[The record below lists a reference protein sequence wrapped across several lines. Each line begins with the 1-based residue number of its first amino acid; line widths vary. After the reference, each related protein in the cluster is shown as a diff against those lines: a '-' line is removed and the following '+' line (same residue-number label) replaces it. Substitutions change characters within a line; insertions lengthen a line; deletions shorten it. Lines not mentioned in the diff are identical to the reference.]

1 MQKNTVLGA
10 CLMTLLPALQL
21 PALASETVS
30 GSFTAGK
37 ACEAFA
43 SFAKG
48 TNPGAV
54 QVKPGST
61 YEVREINKPGNY
73 ERLRVEVPGASPPLR
88 WVARDCGTA
97 SLGGKPAQAPSAPS
111 AASAAGGQDG
121 PQDSPGGKRE
131 LCSTANQQ
139 DSYLLAM
146 SWQPGFC
153 EHTPRTSGK
162 PECAAM
168 DKGSLVVSNLT
179 LHGLWPNKKACGTSY
194 GNCDGK
200 PFALKKETVAQIAPW
215 MPNFYFENSFGKYEW
230 NKHGSC
236 QSLDPD
242 AYFTKAIAAVQ
253 LVNSSAIGEQILK
266 NIGGSFNADKFF
278 ATLRSQ
284 YGEAA
289 ASRVMLV
296 CAGQSYLQEIR
307 VQLPLDFNVD
317 KGLAGLVGA
326 TPGQGP
332 QTSRCGSEIRVE
344 ASGRN

>member
-1 MQKNTVLGA
+1 MQKTTVLGA
-10 CLMTLLPALQL
+10 CLISLLPAF
-21 PALASETVS
+21 ALASETVT
-30 GSFTAGK
+30 GSFTASK

-54 QVKPGST
+54 QLKPGSSYT
-61 YEVREINKPGNY
+61 VREVNKPGNY
-73 ERLRVEVPGASPPLR
+73 ERLRVEVPGASPELR
-88 WVARDCGTA
+88 WVARDCGA
-97 SLGGKPAQAPSAPS
+97 AALGGTPAPSPTAPVAQAP
-111 AASAAGGQDG
+111 GGDDG
-121 PQDSPGGKRE
+121 PQDSPGGKHQM
-131 LCSTANQQ
+131 CSTANQQ

-179 LHGLWPNKKACGTSY
+179 LHGLWPNKKACGTRY

-215 MPNFYFENSFGKYEW
+215 MPNFYYENSFGKYEW
-230 NKHGSC
+230 NKHGTC

-242 AYFTKAIAAVQ
+242 AYFTKAVAAVQ
-253 LVNSSAIGEQILK
+253 LVNGSAIGEQILK
-266 NIGGSFNADKFF
+266 NIGGSINADKFF

-284 YGEAA
+284 YGDAA

-307 VQLPLDFNVD
+307 VQLPLDFSVD
-317 KGLAGLVGA
+317 KGMAGLVGA

-332 QTSRCGSEIRVE
+332 QTSRCGSDIRIE

>member
-1 MQKNTVLGA
+1 MQKTIVLGA
-10 CLMTLLPALQL
+10 CLATLLPAF
-21 PALASETVS
+21 ALASETVN
-30 GSFTAGK
+30 GSFTASK
-37 ACEAFA
+37 ACEAYA

-61 YEVREINKPGNY
+61 YPVREINKPGDY
-73 ERLRVEVPGASPPLR
+73 EQLRVEVPGATPVLR

-97 SLGGKPAQAPSAPS
+97 SLGAAAAPVASTPSAP
-111 AASAAGGQDG
+111 DG
-121 PQDSPGGKRE
+121 PQDSPGNKRE
-131 LCSTANQQ
+131 MCSTANQQ
-139 DSYLLAM
+139 DSYLLAL

-194 GNCDGK
+194 GNCEGK

-215 MPNFYFENSFGKYEW
+215 MPNFYYENSFGKYEW

-242 AYFTKAIAAVQ
+242 AYFTKAVAAVQ
-253 LVNSSAIGEQILK
+253 VVNSSLIGEQILK

-278 ATLRSQ
+278 AALRSQ

-296 CAGQSYLQEIR
+296 CAAQSYLQEIR
-307 VQLPLDFNVD
+307 VQLPLDFSVD
-317 KGLAGLVGA
+317 RGLAGLVGS